1 VAGKA
6 FDFSEI
12 VRGEEDGGFG
22 GTFEKAFDELIAD
35 ERIEAAE
42 GLVENDEAGMKG
54 EGAGESEFHFHT
66 AGEGFDF
73 AVERKIELLD
83 EGLLEGE
90 VSGGIET
97 AEIVE
102 KRADFH
108 PFGDFL
114 IFGDIADLGVGLAT
128 EFAGIGA
135 EDLGSALAGGDEIH
149 EDFDSSGFSGAVLA
163 NESVD
168 GAFLDFEIDVVKSS
182 HAAVVFGERVR
193 SDYGCHCW
201 RPPWPGPCFPS
212 LFEVRRAQCLAMASC
227 MS

>member
-1 VAGKA
+1 
-6 FDFSEI
+6 
-12 VRGEEDGGFG
+12 
-22 GTFEKAFDELIAD
+22 
-35 ERIEAAE
+35 
-42 GLVENDEAGMKG
+42 MKG
-54 EGAGESEFHFHT
+54 EGDGESEFHFHNG
-66 AGEGFDF
+66 GEGFEF
-73 AVERKIELLD
+73 AVERKVELVD
-83 EGLLEGE
+83 EGLVEGE
-90 VSGGIET
+90 VRGGIES

-102 KRADFH
+102 KRADLH
-108 PFGDFL
+108 PFGVFL
-114 IFGDIADLGVGLAT
+114 IVGDIGDLGVGLAT

-212 LFEVRRAQCLAMASC
+212 LFEARRAHGLPLPSLLSPNSMLRRLP
-227 MS
+227 